1 VALFHS
7 AATVGYGIGK
17 ARMPRI
23 ASEVKL
29 HHNGESYADRLVVP
43 DECRSEFWA
52 RDPKVHRLDD
62 HHRYTALT
70 GGDPDERLSDPVK
83 LQSILRGMK
92 SGGYYTVYPRGRGAS
107 VGSAP
112 YGYAKVS
119 RWASPE
125 EAGAWLRNSGTAIPS
140 GLGGDR
146 LYVALP
152 GARQPGGTGP
162 VRVDFAVP
170 QTALIQTGKAEWR
183 VIAQPIQST
192 PIHNVI
198 ITVPNGVTLP
208 NDN

>member
-1 VALFHS
+1 
-7 AATVGYGIGK
+7 
-17 ARMPRI
+17 MPRI
-23 ASEVKL
+23 ASGVKL
-29 HHNGESYADRLVVP
+29 HHNGESYADRIVVP
-43 DECRSEFWA
+43 DEFRSESWVG
-52 RDPKVHRLDD
+52 DLKVHHLGS
-62 HHRYTALT
+62 HHRCTALP
-70 GGDPDERLSDPVK
+70 GSESDETLSEPVK
-83 LQSILRGMK
+83 LQSINRGMQ

-107 VGSAP
+107 AGSAP

-125 EAGAWLRNSGTAIPS
+125 EAGAWLKNSGTAIPS

-170 QTALIQTGKAEWR
+170 QAALIHTGKAEWR
-183 VIAQPIQST
+183 MIMQPIQST

-198 ITVPNGVTLP
+198 ITVPNGVSLP
-208 NDN
+208 NDK